1 MRLSSCIGLYI
12 VRAPL
17 IWKLGMTKWMKDVEL
32 DSDFF
37 SSHYAGL
44 VSKFLTPHFLSI
56 SVPREKD
63 KDILHKSVV
72 VALAL
77 LYRLFLQIL
86 RWPQKRSPKSCKKK
100 NPWCCAKSRG
110 FIKRPLTS
118 SSFRLLGM
126 HTLLGPNHL
135 LCWRKISCRTWM
147 T

>member
-1 MRLSSCIGLYI
+1 MSRWIQISL
-12 VRAPL
+12 AP
-17 IWKLGMTKWMKDVEL
+17 M
-32 DSDFF
+32 
-37 SSHYAGL
+37 HYGL

-100 NPWCCAKSRG
+100 NP
-110 FIKRPLTS
+110 
-118 SSFRLLGM
+118 
-126 HTLLGPNHL
+126 
-135 LCWRKISCRTWM
+135 
-147 T
+147 